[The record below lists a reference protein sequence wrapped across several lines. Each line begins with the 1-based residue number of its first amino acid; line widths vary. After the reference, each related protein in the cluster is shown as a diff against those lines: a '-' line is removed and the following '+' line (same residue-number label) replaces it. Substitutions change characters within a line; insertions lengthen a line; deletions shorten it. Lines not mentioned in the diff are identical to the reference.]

1 MAGYQID
8 ELSLKIDIEGASKK
22 NANNIRDIT
31 EAIKSLNKAVGNS
44 GALSNLKEYSKNLQ
58 RMAVNIRGAFASVGN
73 TAVGRTIKP
82 RMGEIDGSSSAG
94 NGQKVKAQTGQSN
107 KVQIEGINKSIKL
120 SDEDINAVNRFDLA
134 LKKLDGT
141 FNMTKADS
149 RALAEQFGEIDD
161 GLDESQKKTSKFAQG
176 WAKFTR
182 SIGRIALYRA
192 IRAVLKEI
200 TQAAIEGI
208 KNFRSVDKNL
218 DKSLN
223 QLSASA
229 TALKNSFAALISPLI
244 QSVTPAITALSD
256 SIANFANRISEAQ
269 AASKGLD
276 KYTRILTSD
285 SEKYQKQLN
294 KTNGSLLEFDTFTTM
309 KDQGYTG
316 VELADVSNSN
326 SDILESYSL
335 IESIFELVKGLFNL
349 LKPVLNLVMKIYKV
363 VEPILIPIIN
373 ILNIVID
380 LIEKT
385 VNFYIPIIQSA
396 IQTIGGVLEN
406 LGGIIEFIGGLLS
419 LLTGDFDKA
428 WKHIANGFAN
438 MINGVANMFI
448 GFVNL
453 VIDSLNMIISPINMI
468 AGWFGGSVKIPKIS
482 ARANWKPYANGG
494 SFNTGDYFVA
504 NEDGKTELV
513 ASTNTGGGVMNTEQL
528 QQAIYNGMI
537 MAMADNGDKQIVLK
551 VDSNTLGRVVAQ
563 SSGFINETNR
573 RNSNIKLI

>member
-8 ELSLKIDIEGASKK
+8 ELSLKIDIEGASRK

-31 EAIKSLNKAVGNS
+31 EAIKSLNKAVSNS
-44 GALSNLKEYSKNLQ
+44 GALSSLKEYSKNLQ
-58 RMAVNIRGAFASVGN
+58 KMAVNIRGAFAGVGN

-82 RMGEIDGSSSAG
+82 RMGEINGSSTG
-94 NGQKVKAQTGQSN
+94 EGQKVKAQTGQSN
-107 KVQIEGINKSIKL
+107 KINIAAKNVKNL
-120 SDEDINAVNRFDLA
+120 NKQVKDNKKETEKNASA
-134 LKKLDGT
+134 W
-141 FNMTKADS
+141 S
-149 RALAEQFGEIDD
+149 
-161 GLDESQKKTSKFAQG
+161 
-176 WAKFTR
+176 KFTR
-182 SIGRIALYRA
+182 AIGRIALYRA
-192 IRAVLKEI
+192 IRAILKEI
-200 TQAAIEGI
+200 TQAAVEGI

-244 QSVTPAITALSD
+244 QSITPAITALSD

-453 VIDSLNMIISPINMI
+453 VIDLLNMIISPINMI